1 MSNFAN
7 PVVVGVDGSAAS
19 LGAVRWAATEARRR
33 NVPLKLVHALD
44 EASLGYP
51 QPMPVHVDLT
61 SLARQR
67 GHRILRAASDAARAA
82 EPDVDIQRN
91 LRKEQVGAALLDES
105 RSAAVLVLGTPPVR
119 FLGRFLAG
127 SVTIALAAHAE
138 CPVAVVRPHVADDE
152 PPAEGPVVVG
162 VDASPSSDEAI
173 AAAFDAASRRGAPL
187 VAVHAWDDSYLGAL
201 FEETRWTLHR
211 PAIEERERE
220 LLAQRL
226 AGWQEK
232 YPDVAV
238 ERIVVRG
245 TPADRL
251 LDHAEGAQLIVVGSR
266 GRGGFAGMVLGSTSQ
281 SLITFALCPLLIV
294 RQG

>member
-67 GHRILRAASDAARAA
+67 GHRILHAASDAARAA

-119 FLGRFLAG
+119 FFGRFLAG

-201 FEETRWTLHR
+201 FEETRWTLDR

-251 LDHAEGAQLIVVGSR
+251 LDHADGAQLIVVGSR